1 MDTAQAPQGRFFG
14 QVVLAIVV
22 LLLVTCFSVGS
33 FFEEAPIEIEES
45 KDVIKKKVTLPV
57 LEETVEES
65 PVLLAPVSVATAST
79 KSPVLSP
86 SNEEKD
92 YFTNL
97 VKTLEDARDS
107 WYENVLYI
115 DYGKETFHKFFFQD
129 DDEMKETREQY
140 EANNLTI
147 PTERMLRGFL
157 PASPS
162 GISTARLRRKLKIK
176 ILKQKLEGNVNFVW
190 TTGGHRYSAKLHLVV
205 SCSFIRGSLTLSHF
219 CQVHQQVTGISIM
232 NHIQH
237 F

>member
-1 MDTAQAPQGRFFG
+1 M
-14 QVVLAIVV
+14 
-22 LLLVTCFSVGS
+22 LLISVSLNQTPLVSFS
-33 FFEEAPIEIEES
+33 
-45 KDVIKKKVTLPV
+45 
-57 LEETVEES
+57 LE
-65 PVLLAPVSVATAST
+65 
-79 KSPVLSP
+79 K
-86 SNEEKD
+86 
-92 YFTNL
+92 
-97 VKTLEDARDS
+97 
-107 WYENVLYI
+107 I
-115 DYGKETFHKFFFQD
+115 FHKFFFQD

-190 TTGGHRYSAKLHLVV
+190 TTGGHRYSTKLHPVVV

-219 CQVHQQVTGISIM
+219 CQQLGHISNISFW
-232 NHIQH
+232 QS